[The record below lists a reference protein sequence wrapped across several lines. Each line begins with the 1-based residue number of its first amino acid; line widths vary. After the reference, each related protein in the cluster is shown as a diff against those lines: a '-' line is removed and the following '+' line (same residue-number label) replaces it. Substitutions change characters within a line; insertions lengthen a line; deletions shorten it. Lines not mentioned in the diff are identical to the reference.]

1 MDEEISIVDT
11 NTRNEK
17 IRNFFVKNKKILI
30 VIISTIFLTL
40 GGYFFY
46 DEINKKNKIKLSN
59 LYNSSTINYKSLG
72 KNEKTISDLIILVKK
87 KDKTYSPL
95 ALYFLID
102 NNLIDNKNDVN
113 DLFNFLIDKTNIE
126 FEIKNLLIYKK
137 ALFNSDFMKE
147 NELIQILNPIIN
159 SNSIWK
165 SHALYLMAE
174 FFYANREK
182 EKAKEFF
189 NQILILSNNNED
201 IRLESKK
208 RLNRDL
214 SE

>member
-189 NQILILSNNNED
+189 NQILTLSNSNAD